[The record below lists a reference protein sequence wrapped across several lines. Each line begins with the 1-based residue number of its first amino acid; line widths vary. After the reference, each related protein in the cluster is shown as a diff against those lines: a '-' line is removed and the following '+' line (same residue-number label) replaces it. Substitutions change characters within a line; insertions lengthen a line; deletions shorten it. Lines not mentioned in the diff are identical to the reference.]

1 MAKKQN
7 ITADDILKQMY
18 PDLKT
23 SDDFQAEKAPDAGSP
38 EAKIA
43 ELTAQIATLTG
54 KGLQND
60 LPRGKSRELQ
70 ALPQAPQRPV
80 IDYNTAPD
88 PILKPQDYAAWVH
101 ESTAAQIEFE
111 KQNYAWEQQVG
122 AVQGNRQNALWND
135 FQTSYKAYAGNAEK
149 VGIAAEKVISKN
161 KAAGVNTEKYMFED
175 SDRFMKDVTDTYDRL
190 FGKPKDDGNTDD
202 DADDGDDDR
211 TSFQGSGAPASRD
224 GPASTQR
231 PPEKYGALGSA
242 VDDWQKKAGFAV

>member
-23 SDDFQAEKAPDAGSP
+23 SDDFVAETKPTEGSP

-54 KGLQND
+54 KGQQND
-60 LPRGKSRELQ
+60 APRGKSRELAQ
-70 ALPQAPQRPV
+70 LPQAPVRPI
-80 IDYNTAPD
+80 IDYSTAPD
-88 PILKPQDYAAWVH
+88 PVQKPQDYAAWVH
-101 ESTAAQIEFE
+101 ESTAAQIEYE
-111 KQNYAWEQQVG
+111 KANYAWQQQVG
-122 AVQGNRQNALWND
+122 AVQGNRQQELWND
-135 FQTSYKAYAGNAEK
+135 FQSSYKQYAGNAEK
-149 VGIAAEKVISKN
+149 VGIAAQKVIEKN

-190 FGKPKDDGNTDD
+190 FGKPKDDGNVDD
-202 DADDGDDDR
+202 NADDGDDDR

-224 GPASTQR
+224 GPSATPR

-242 VDDWQKKAGFAV
+242 VDDWQKKTGFAV